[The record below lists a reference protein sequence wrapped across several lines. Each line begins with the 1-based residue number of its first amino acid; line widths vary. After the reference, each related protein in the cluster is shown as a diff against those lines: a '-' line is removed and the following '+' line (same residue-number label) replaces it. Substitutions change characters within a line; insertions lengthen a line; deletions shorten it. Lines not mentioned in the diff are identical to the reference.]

1 MIERG
6 GVSDRALIGWIEG
19 GEKKVV
25 GEAAFGRVREQEDR
39 VITGSRQDH
48 VCTTAGLGQEYEWTR
63 IGDRSTAGRR

>member
-25 GEAAFGRVREQEDR
+25 GEAAFGTCARGGGQGYNRITTGSCLYHGRVR
-39 VITGSRQDH
+39 TG
-48 VCTTAGLGQEYEWTR
+48 V
-63 IGDRSTAGRR
+63 